1 MNTLLRIRNYLAI
14 AFLLLSLLAH
24 AQYPELDWAQSVGS
38 SSTDNGLA
46 ITTDAV
52 GNVYVTGSFSGT
64 VDFDPGAGI
73 TNLTSS
79 GSVDIF
85 VTKFDAAGNLVW
97 AKKMGGTSSDIGKAI
112 AVDATGN
119 VYLTGHF
126 STTADFDPG
135 VGINNLTSSGNW
147 DAFVCKLDVN
157 GDFVWAGSLGGLSF
171 DMGNGL
177 AVDASN
183 NVVVVGQFTNSGD
196 FDPGAGTTTLSS
208 AGLDDVF
215 MVKLNRITGNLIWAK
230 QIGDI
235 GGDQALA
242 VTVDAS
248 DNILTTGVFANLVD
262 FDPGTGTFSLTGNG
276 NDAFVL
282 KLDTNGDFVWAAGM
296 GGNNDDVGRAIKV
309 DATGNVYSTGYF
321 VYGDGTPHDF
331 DPGVGVFN
339 LTPTPAFSLSN
350 KDIYISKLTS
360 AGNFVWAKQLGGV
373 GSEEPFALA
382 LDASANVYS
391 TGTFNG
397 TVDFDPSS
405 STFSFTATG
414 FSNIYLS
421 KLNSSGDFV
430 WAEKPVGTYAGFG
443 RGIVVSTT
451 NEVIIT
457 GSFDSTV
464 DFSAGS
470 CDFSLTTNGQSDI
483 FIQKLNQSG
492 APPPIIASFTP
503 AVGLDGTVVTIT
515 GFNFDPVPA
524 NNIVKFNGTLAVVT
538 SSTATSI
545 TTSVP
550 VGTTTGFITIEI
562 GCASGISSTP
572 YTFSTCVPPSQ
583 RNALIELY
591 NSTDGPNWTS
601 SNNWTSID
609 ESTWFGVTV
618 TGCNITE
625 ISLPSNNLNGYLPFE
640 TGDLLYLQR
649 LDLSDNNL
657 YYGIPSEIG
666 NFNNLQYLFLQSN
679 QLDGSIPPEL
689 SNLSSLIE
697 VSFSNNRLSGVA
709 PAIGLAS
716 MSMSDVSLEGN
727 YFNELADVTG
737 YYNLNSFSIGNNSLS
752 FEDLEPNAAVSNF
765 TYSPQAKLPP
775 GGIVSF
781 TVGGNLTIPFTTPG
795 SANNYQ
801 WYKNGVLLPG
811 ATSATLSIP
820 SAVVGDA
827 GTYHV
832 LVNNSIATGVTLQS
846 YDYVAIADPCTS
858 ATRIAGFIDAAF
870 QPNFDNPTS
879 VSGVAI
885 QSTGKIIAS
894 VPNTTV
900 GGFPVFGTIRFN
912 SNGTLDGTFNQI
924 PEQTIPLIQPD
935 DKILGYANDQVIRYN
950 ADGTD
955 DFAFN
960 INAPQSYSS
969 SLSAMALQPDG
980 KIVYSITAHMGTMGI
995 IRLNA
1000 DGTTDLTF
1008 PNLSYLAS
1016 ALEVQPDGKILV
1028 AGLSGSLNRLNPD
1041 GSADASF
1048 DAGTPPIHSI
1058 NDLLVQPDGKII
1070 VVGKFTSVQGNNRF
1084 GIVRLNTDGSLDG
1097 SFSAQGIAD
1106 LATFIGPYRVALMSN
1121 GKLIVAG
1128 DFANVNG
1135 SQKKNLV
1142 RLNTDGTI
1150 DCSFDPGLSTSN
1162 PIAGLAL
1169 QANNEIVISGDFITY
1184 DGTTR
1189 NGLARV
1195 SNGTGSVLTIATHPA
1210 DVTACAGSLV
1220 SFTTAATG
1228 AANITYQWQF
1238 STTLAGV
1245 YNDIANGGGYSGAS
1259 TATLAV
1265 TTTASFGTGF
1275 YRCKVNGDFA
1285 ATAFSNEAGL
1295 SVIVIPTAP
1304 TATAVNSCGPG
1315 TIVLSASGGTNGQYR
1330 WYTTSTGGT
1339 PIAGQTN
1346 STFTTPLLS
1355 VTTTFFVSIDNGNC
1369 ESTRTPVIATVNTI
1383 PLAPATIAA
1392 SSCDPGT
1399 IVLSASGGT
1408 NGQYRWYTTST
1419 GGTPIAG
1426 QTNSTFTTPLLSVTT
1441 TFFVSIDNGTCESTR
1456 TSVTATI
1463 NTIPLAPA
1471 TIAASSCGPS
1481 TIILNASGGTNGQY
1495 RWYTTST
1502 GGTPISGQTGST
1514 FTTPLLSVTTTFF
1527 VSIDDGNCESTRT
1540 AVTATVNTIPLAPA
1554 TIAASSCGP
1563 STIILNAS
1571 GGTNGQYRWYTTST
1585 GGTAIAGQTNSA
1597 FTTPFLSLT
1606 TTFFVSIDNGT
1617 CESTRT
1623 PATATINTSPA
1634 PTATGASAC
1643 LGSTVTLTAAGGT
1656 NGQYKWYIVA
1666 TGGTAIAGETS
1677 NTFQISSL
1685 TVTSTFYVSLT
1696 ISGCESARTAVMATL
1711 LATGCAPVISAQTF
1725 TTQVEGKIEINL
1737 QSLITTPGT
1746 LDPTSIKIVTQ
1757 PASDAIASI
1766 TNFVLTIDYK
1776 GKPFSGK
1783 ESVTIEACNTN
1794 GLCSQQVFTIEV
1806 AGEVIVFNAVSSNG
1820 DDKNEFLVLQFI
1832 ESISPKNQVSIYN
1845 RWGDEVFSIS
1855 DYDNKTRV
1863 FAGLTSG
1870 GNKLPSGT
1878 YFYKILLADAGK
1890 TLTGFISLK

>member
-14 AFLLLSLLAH
+14 AFVLLSLLAH
-24 AQYPELDWAQSVGS
+24 AQYPELDWAHSAGS

-46 ITTDAV
+46 VTTDAA
-52 GNVYVTGSFSGT
+52 GNVYVTGFFVGT
-64 VDFDPGAGI
+64 VDFDPGVGT

-85 VTKFDAAGNLVW
+85 VTKFDVGGNLVW
-97 AKKMGGTSSDIGKAI
+97 AKKMGGTSSDMGKAI

-135 VGINNLTSSGNW
+135 VGINNLTSAGSW

-171 DMGNGL
+171 DMGNGIAL
-177 AVDASN
+177 DAAN
-183 NVVVVGQFTNSGD
+183 NVVVVGHFSNSGD
-196 FDPGAGTTTLSS
+196 FDPGAGTTTFNS

-215 MVKLNRITGNLIWAK
+215 MVKLNRITGNLLWAK

-242 VTVDAS
+242 VAIDAS
-248 DNILTTGVFANLVD
+248 DNILTTGVFGNSVD
-262 FDPGTGTFSLTGNG
+262 FDPGAGTFPLTAIG

-282 KLDTNGDFVWAAGM
+282 KLNTNGDFIWAAGM

-331 DPGVGVFN
+331 DPGAGVFN

-382 LDASANVYS
+382 LDASANVYT
-391 TGTFNG
+391 TGTFSG

-405 STFSFTATG
+405 SIFSFTANG

-421 KLNSSGDFV
+421 KLNSSGDFI

-443 RGIVVSTT
+443 RGISVSAT

-492 APPPIIASFTP
+492 VPPPIITSFTP

-515 GFNFDPVPA
+515 GFNFDPVPS
-524 NNIVKFNGTLAVVT
+524 NNIVKFNGTLAVLT
-538 SSTATSI
+538 ASTATSI

-591 NSTDGPNWTS
+591 NSTDGPNWTNR
-601 SNNWTSID
+601 NNWTSID

-618 TGCNITE
+618 IGCNITG
-625 ISLPSNNLNGYLPFE
+625 INLPANKLNGYLPFE
-640 TGDLLYLQR
+640 IGDLLYLQR

-666 NFNNLQYLFLQSN
+666 NFNDLQYLFLQDN
-679 QLDGSIPPEL
+679 QFDGSIPPEL

-697 VSFSNNRLSGVA
+697 VSFSNNRLGGVA

-716 MSMSDVSLEGN
+716 AALSDVNLENN
-727 YFNELADVTG
+727 YFNELADITG
-737 YYNLNSFSIGNNSLS
+737 YTNLNSFSIGNNSLS

-775 GGIVSF
+775 GGIISF
-781 TVGGNLTIPFTTPG
+781 SVGGALTIPFTTPG
-795 SANNYQ
+795 TANSYQ
-801 WYKNGVLLPG
+801 WYKNGVLIPG
-811 ATSATLSIP
+811 ATAATLSIP

-858 ATRIAGFIDAAF
+858 ATRTAGFIDATF
-870 QPNFDNPTS
+870 QPNFDSPTS

-885 QSTGKIIAS
+885 QSTGKIIAA
-894 VPNTTV
+894 VPSTTV
-900 GGFPVFGTIRFN
+900 GGVSVFGTIRFN

-924 PEQTIPLIQPD
+924 PEQMIPLIQPD

-960 INAPQSYSS
+960 NNAPGSYSS

-980 KIVYSITAHMGTMGI
+980 KIIYSNTSYMGGMGI
-995 IRLNA
+995 NRLNA

-1008 PNLSYLAS
+1008 ANLSFLAS
-1016 ALEVQPDGKILV
+1016 AIEVQADGKILI
-1028 AGLSGSLNRLNPD
+1028 AAASGSLNRLNPD
-1041 GSADASF
+1041 GSADPSF
-1048 DAGTPPIHSI
+1048 DAGSPPIHSI
-1058 NDLLVQPDGKII
+1058 SDLLIQPDGKII
-1070 VVGKFTSVQGNNRF
+1070 VVGKFTSVQGSNRF
-1084 GIVRLNTDGSLDG
+1084 GIVRLNTNGSLDG
-1097 SFSAQGIAD
+1097 SFAAQGIAD
-1106 LATFIGPYRVALMSN
+1106 LATINGPYRVALMSN

-1128 DFANVNG
+1128 DFENVNG

-1142 RLNTDGTI
+1142 RLNSDGTL

-1169 QANNEIVISGDFITY
+1169 QPNNEIVISGDFVTY

-1195 SNGTGSVLTIATHPA
+1195 NNGSGAVLTITMQPS
-1210 DVTACAGSLV
+1210 DFIACAGQTAT
-1220 SFTTAATG
+1220 FTTAATG
-1228 AANITYQWQF
+1228 TTNITYQWQF
-1238 STTLAGV
+1238 SPDGV
-1245 YNDIANGGGYSGAS
+1245 APFTNIANGGGYSNVT
-1259 TATLAV
+1259 TATLSV
-1265 TTTASFGTGF
+1265 NTTGNFGAGR
-1275 YRCKVNGDFA
+1275 YRCRINGDLA
-1285 ATAFSNEAGL
+1285 AEVFTNDEGL
-1295 SVIVIPTAP
+1295 FVNPTPTAP
-1304 TATAVNSCGPG
+1304 GTTGATTCKNGTAT
-1315 TIVLSASGGTNGQYR
+1315 LQASGASDGEYR
-1330 WYTTSTGGT
+1330 WYTL
-1339 PIAGQTN
+1339 P
-1346 STFTTPLLS
+1346 
-1355 VTTTFFVSIDNGNC
+1355 
-1369 ESTRTPVIATVNTI
+1369 
-1383 PLAPATIAA
+1383 
-1392 SSCDPGT
+1392 
-1399 IVLSASGGT
+1399 
-1408 NGQYRWYTTST
+1408 
-1419 GGTPIAG
+1419 
-1426 QTNSTFTTPLLSVTT
+1426 
-1441 TFFVSIDNGTCESTR
+1441 
-1456 TSVTATI
+1456 
-1463 NTIPLAPA
+1463 
-1471 TIAASSCGPS
+1471 
-1481 TIILNASGGTNGQY
+1481 
-1495 RWYTTST
+1495 
-1502 GGTPISGQTGST
+1502 
-1514 FTTPLLSVTTTFF
+1514 
-1527 VSIDDGNCESTRT
+1527 
-1540 AVTATVNTIPLAPA
+1540 
-1554 TIAASSCGP
+1554 
-1563 STIILNAS
+1563 
-1571 GGTNGQYRWYTTST
+1571 T
-1585 GGTAIAGQTNSA
+1585 GGTAIANEFKSS
-1597 FTTPFLSLT
+1597 FITPSLT
-1606 TTFFVSIDNGT
+1606 ATTTYYVSISKSG
-1617 CESTRT
+1617 CESSRT
-1623 PATATINTSPA
+1623 A
-1634 PTATGASAC
+1634 
-1643 LGSTVTLTAAGGT
+1643 V
-1656 NGQYKWYIVA
+1656 VA
-1666 TGGTAIAGETS
+1666 
-1677 NTFQISSL
+1677 
-1685 TVTSTFYVSLT
+1685 TVTSTVC
-1696 ISGCESARTAVMATL
+1696 G
-1711 LATGCAPVISAQTF
+1711 PVFMPQKLV
-1725 TTQVEGKIEINL
+1725 TQVEGKITIDL
-1737 QSLITTPGT
+1737 VPLITTSGT
-1746 LDPTSIKIVTQ
+1746 LDVNSIRIIA
-1757 PASDAIASI
+1757 PLNSGASAVVVGG
-1766 TNFVLTIDYK
+1766 VLTIDYK
-1776 GKPFSGK
+1776 GKPFSGN
-1783 ESVTIEACNTN
+1783 EMITIEACNTN
-1794 GLCSQQVFTIEV
+1794 GECAQQPFTIEV
-1806 AGEVIVFNAVSSNG
+1806 AGDIVVYNAVSPNG
-1820 DDKNEFLVLQFI
+1820 DDKNPFLFLQYIDVIPETKTNRVTIF
-1832 ESISPKNQVSIYN
+1832 N
-1845 RWGDEVFSIS
+1845 RWGDEVFSVA
-1855 DYDNKTRV
+1855 DYDNKTKV
-1863 FAGLTSG
+1863 FIGLTNDGS
-1870 GNKLPSGT
+1870 KLPAGT
-1878 YFYKILLADAGK
+1878 YFYKIELPLAGK
-1890 TLTGFISLK
+1890 SLTGFFDLKY